1 MSAHE
6 IFLLVII
13 GLSILL
19 DFRVKSR
26 RKKRSAAS
34 SEKRVRPSVPEFPT
48 VSNLPLP
55 AGEDEDLTWED
66 EDLTG
71 EDEDLTGEAEE
82 PVGESGEPVPAAVE
96 AGESLVAEETEEALP
111 QTYSPVVSGSFEV
124 PDVLESAEDE
134 TPAVAAGGEKSP
146 AIPEGDRREAIDPK
160 KLVIYS
166 EIMSPKFKEF

>member
-34 SEKRVRPSVPEFPT
+34 SEKRARPSVPEFPT

-55 AGEDEDLTWED
+55 AGEDEDLIW
-66 EDLTG
+66 

-82 PVGESGEPVPAAVE
+82 PVGESGEPVPAAEE
-96 AGESLVAEETEEALP
+96 AGESLVAEGTGEALP

-134 TPAVAAGGEKSP
+134 TPAEAAGGEKSP

>member
-34 SEKRVRPSVPEFPT
+34 SEKRARPSVPEFPT

-66 EDLTG
+66 D
-71 EDEDLTGEAEE
+71 DLTGEAEE
-82 PVGESGEPVPAAVE
+82 PVGESGEPVPAAEE
-96 AGESLVAEETEEALP
+96 AGEPLFAEETEEALP
-111 QTYSPVVSGSFEV
+111 QSYSPVVSGSFEV

-134 TPAVAAGGEKSP
+134 TPAGAAGGEKSP

>member
-34 SEKRVRPSVPEFPT
+34 SEKRARPSVPEVPT

-71 EDEDLTGEAEE
+71 EAEE
-82 PVGESGEPVPAAVE
+82 PVGESGEPVPAAEE

-134 TPAVAAGGEKSP
+134 TPAEAAGGEKSP

>member
-34 SEKRVRPSVPEFPT
+34 SEKRARPSVPEFPT

-71 EDEDLTGEAEE
+71 EAEE
-82 PVGESGEPVPAAVE
+82 PVGESGEPVPAAEE
-96 AGESLVAEETEEALP
+96 AGESLIAEETEEALP

-134 TPAVAAGGEKSP
+134 TMAVAAGGEKSP
-146 AIPEGDRREAIDPK
+146 AIPEGDRREALDPK

-166 EIMSPKFKEF
+166 

>member
-6 IFLLVII
+6 IFLLAII

-71 EDEDLTGEAEE
+71 EAEE
-82 PVGESGEPVPAAVE
+82 PVGESGEPVPVAEE

-124 PDVLESAEDE
+124 PDELESAEDE

-146 AIPEGDRREAIDPK
+146 AVPEGDRREAIDPK

>member
-34 SEKRVRPSVPEFPT
+34 SEKRARPSVPEFPT

-55 AGEDEDLTWED
+55 AGEDEDLT
-66 EDLTG
+66 
-71 EDEDLTGEAEE
+71 GEAEE
-82 PVGESGEPVPAAVE
+82 PVGESGEPVPAAEE
-96 AGESLVAEETEEALP
+96 AGESLVAEGTEEALP

>member
-34 SEKRVRPSVPEFPT
+34 SEKRARPSVPEFPT

-71 EDEDLTGEAEE
+71 EAEE
-82 PVGESGEPVPAAVE
+82 PVGESGEPVPAAEE
-96 AGESLVAEETEEALP
+96 AGESLVAEETEEIGRA
-111 QTYSPVVSGSFEV
+111 SC
-124 PDVLESAEDE
+124 
-134 TPAVAAGGEKSP
+134 
-146 AIPEGDRREAIDPK
+146 RER
-160 KLVIYS
+160 V
-166 EIMSPKFKEF
+166 

>member
-34 SEKRVRPSVPEFPT
+34 SEKRARPSVPEFPT

-71 EDEDLTGEAEE
+71 EAEE
-82 PVGESGEPVPAAVE
+82 SVGESGEPVPAAE
-96 AGESLVAEETEEALP
+96 EGGESLVAEETEEALP

-134 TPAVAAGGEKSP
+134 TPAEAAGGEKSP

>member
-34 SEKRVRPSVPEFPT
+34 SEKRARPSVPEFPT

-71 EDEDLTGEAEE
+71 EAEE
-82 PVGESGEPVPAAVE
+82 PVGESGEPVPAAEE
-96 AGESLVAEETEEALP
+96 AGESLIAEETEEALP

-134 TPAVAAGGEKSP
+134 TMAVAAGGEKSP

>member
-34 SEKRVRPSVPEFPT
+34 SEKRARPSVPEFPT

-71 EDEDLTGEAEE
+71 EAEE
-82 PVGESGEPVPAAVE
+82 SVGESGEPVPAAE
-96 AGESLVAEETEEALP
+96 EGGEPLVAEETEEALP

-134 TPAVAAGGEKSP
+134 TPAEAAGGEKSP

>member
-34 SEKRVRPSVPEFPT
+34 SEKRARPSVPEFPT
-48 VSNLPLP
+48 ESNLPFP
-55 AGEDEDLTWED
+55 VGEDEEPI
-66 EDLTG
+66 G
-71 EDEDLTGEAEE
+71 EDEEPMAEAAEPVEEAEE
-82 PVGESGEPVPAAVE
+82 PIP
-96 AGESLVAEETEEALP
+96 AEEAMP
-111 QTYSPVVSGSFEV
+111 QSYSPVVSGSFEV
-124 PDVLESAEDE
+124 PDMPESAEDE
-134 TPAVAAGGEKSP
+134 TPAEAIGGEKSP
-146 AIPEGDRREAIDPK
+146 AIPERNRREVIDPK

-166 EIMSPKFKEF
+166 EIMSPKFKE

>member
-55 AGEDEDLTWED
+55 AGEDEDLTWA
-66 EDLTG
+66 
-71 EDEDLTGEAEE
+71 DEDLTGEAEE
-82 PVGESGEPVPAAVE
+82 PVGESGEPVPAAEE

-124 PDVLESAEDE
+124 PDESAEDE

>member
-34 SEKRVRPSVPEFPT
+34 SEKRARPSVPEFPT

-55 AGEDEDLTWED
+55 AGEDEDLT
-66 EDLTG
+66 
-71 EDEDLTGEAEE
+71 GEAEE
-82 PVGESGEPVPAAVE
+82 PVGESGEPVPAAEE
-96 AGESLVAEETEEALP
+96 AGESLVAEGTEEALP

-124 PDVLESAEDE
+124 PDESAEDE

>member
-71 EDEDLTGEAEE
+71 EAEE
-82 PVGESGEPVPAAVE
+82 PVRESGEPVPAAVE

>member
-34 SEKRVRPSVPEFPT
+34 SEKRARPSVPEFPT

-71 EDEDLTGEAEE
+71 EAEE
-82 PVGESGEPVPAAVE
+82 SVGESGEPVPAAE
-96 AGESLVAEETEEALP
+96 EGGEPLVAEETEEALP

-124 PDVLESAEDE
+124 PDELESAEDE

>member
-34 SEKRVRPSVPEFPT
+34 SEKRARPSVPEFPT

-71 EDEDLTGEAEE
+71 EAEE
-82 PVGESGEPVPAAVE
+82 PVGESGEPVPAAEE

-111 QTYSPVVSGSFEV
+111 LTYSPVVSGSFEV
-124 PDVLESAEDE
+124 PDESAEDE

>member
-34 SEKRVRPSVPEFPT
+34 SEKRARPSVPEFPT

-55 AGEDEDLTWED
+55 AGEDEDLT
-66 EDLTG
+66 
-71 EDEDLTGEAEE
+71 GEAEE
-82 PVGESGEPVPAAVE
+82 PVGESGEPVPAAEE
-96 AGESLVAEETEEALP
+96 AGESLVVEETEEALP
-111 QTYSPVVSGSFEV
+111 QTYSPVVSGIFEV
-124 PDVLESAEDE
+124 PDESAEDE

>member
-34 SEKRVRPSVPEFPT
+34 SEKRARPSVPEFPT

-55 AGEDEDLTWED
+55 AGEDEELTWED
-66 EDLTG
+66 D
-71 EDEDLTGEAEE
+71 DLTGEAEE

>member
-34 SEKRVRPSVPEFPT
+34 SEKRARPSVPEFPT

-71 EDEDLTGEAEE
+71 EAEE

-96 AGESLVAEETEEALP
+96 GGEPLVAEETEEALP

>member
-34 SEKRVRPSVPEFPT
+34 SEKRARPSVPEFPT

-66 EDLTG
+66 D
-71 EDEDLTGEAEE
+71 DLTGEAEE

-134 TPAVAAGGEKSP
+134 TPAGAAGGEKSP

>member
-34 SEKRVRPSVPEFPT
+34 SEKRARPSVPEFPT

-71 EDEDLTGEAEE
+71 EAEE

-96 AGESLVAEETEEALP
+96 SGESLVAEETEEALP

-134 TPAVAAGGEKSP
+134 TMAVAAGGEKSP

>member
-71 EDEDLTGEAEE
+71 EAEE
-82 PVGESGEPVPAAVE
+82 SVGESGEPVPAAE
-96 AGESLVAEETEEALP
+96 EGGEPLVAEETEEALP

-124 PDVLESAEDE
+124 PDELESAEDE

>member
-34 SEKRVRPSVPEFPT
+34 SEKRARPSVPEFPT

-71 EDEDLTGEAEE
+71 EAEE
-82 PVGESGEPVPAAVE
+82 PVGESGEPVPAAEE
-96 AGESLVAEETEEALP
+96 AGEPLFAEETEEALP

>member
-13 GLSILL
+13 GLSIL

-34 SEKRVRPSVPEFPT
+34 SEKRARPSVPEFPT

-55 AGEDEDLTWED
+55 AGEDEEP
-66 EDLTG
+66 TG
-71 EDEDLTGEAEE
+71 EDEEPMAEAAEPVVEAAEPVEEAEE
-82 PVGESGEPVPAAVE
+82 PIPA
-96 AGESLVAEETEEALP
+96 EEALP

-134 TPAVAAGGEKSP
+134 TPAGAAGGEKSP

>member
-34 SEKRVRPSVPEFPT
+34 SEKRARPSVPEFPT

-71 EDEDLTGEAEE
+71 EAEE
-82 PVGESGEPVPAAVE
+82 PVGESGEPVPVAEE

-124 PDVLESAEDE
+124 PDELESAEDE
-134 TPAVAAGGEKSP
+134 TPAGAAGGEKSP

>member
-34 SEKRVRPSVPEFPT
+34 SEKRARPSVPEFPT

-71 EDEDLTGEAEE
+71 EAEE
-82 PVGESGEPVPAAVE
+82 PVGESGEPVPAAE
-96 AGESLVAEETEEALP
+96 EGGEPLVAEETEEALP

>member
-6 IFLLVII
+6 IFLLAII

-34 SEKRVRPSVPEFPT
+34 SEKRARPSVPEFPT

-71 EDEDLTGEAEE
+71 EAEE
-82 PVGESGEPVPAAVE
+82 PVGESGEPVPAAEE

-124 PDVLESAEDE
+124 PDESAEDE

>member
-34 SEKRVRPSVPEFPT
+34 SEKRARPSVPEFPT

-55 AGEDEDLTWED
+55 AGEDEDLIW
-66 EDLTG
+66 

-82 PVGESGEPVPAAVE
+82 PVGESGEPVPVAEE
-96 AGESLVAEETEEALP
+96 AGESLVAEETEEVLP

-124 PDVLESAEDE
+124 PDELESAEDE

-146 AIPEGDRREAIDPK
+146 AVPEGDRREAIDPK

>member
-34 SEKRVRPSVPEFPT
+34 SEKRARPSVPEFPT

-66 EDLTG
+66 DDLTG
-71 EDEDLTGEAEE
+71 EGEER
-82 PVGESGEPVPAAVE
+82 VGESGEPVPAAVE

-134 TPAVAAGGEKSP
+134 TPAGAAGGEKSP

>member
-34 SEKRVRPSVPEFPT
+34 SEKRARPSVPEFPT

-55 AGEDEDLTWED
+55 AGEDEDLT
-66 EDLTG
+66 
-71 EDEDLTGEAEE
+71 GEAEE
-82 PVGESGEPVPAAVE
+82 PVGEAGEPVPVAEE

-124 PDVLESAEDE
+124 PDESAEDE

>member
-34 SEKRVRPSVPEFPT
+34 SEKRARPSVPEFPT

-71 EDEDLTGEAEE
+71 EAEE
-82 PVGESGEPVPAAVE
+82 PVGESGEPVPAAEE

-124 PDVLESAEDE
+124 PDELESAEDE
-134 TPAVAAGGEKSP
+134 TLAVAAGGEKSP

>member
-34 SEKRVRPSVPEFPT
+34 SEKRARPSVPEFPT

-66 EDLTG
+66 
-71 EDEDLTGEAEE
+71 DELTGEAEE

-111 QTYSPVVSGSFEV
+111 QTYSPVVAGSFEV

-134 TPAVAAGGEKSP
+134 TPAGAAGGEKSP

>member
-71 EDEDLTGEAEE
+71 EAEE
-82 PVGESGEPVPAAVE
+82 PVGESGEPVPVAEE

-124 PDVLESAEDE
+124 PDESAEDE

>member
-34 SEKRVRPSVPEFPT
+34 SEKRARPSVPEFPT

-55 AGEDEDLTWED
+55 AGEDEDLTWEN
-66 EDLTG
+66 
-71 EDEDLTGEAEE
+71 EDLTGEAEE
-82 PVGESGEPVPAAVE
+82 PVGESGEPVPAAE
-96 AGESLVAEETEEALP
+96 EGGEPLVAEETEEALP

-134 TPAVAAGGEKSP
+134 TPAGAAGAEKSP

>member
-34 SEKRVRPSVPEFPT
+34 SEKRARPSVPEFPT

-55 AGEDEDLTWED
+55 AGEDEDLT
-66 EDLTG
+66 
-71 EDEDLTGEAEE
+71 GEAEE
-82 PVGESGEPVPAAVE
+82 PVGESGEPVPAAEE
-96 AGESLVAEETEEALP
+96 AGEALVAEETEEALP

>member
-34 SEKRVRPSVPEFPT
+34 SEKRARPSVPEFPT

-71 EDEDLTGEAEE
+71 EAEE
-82 PVGESGEPVPAAVE
+82 PVGESGEPVPAAEE
-96 AGESLVAEETEEALP
+96 AGESLVAEGTEEALP

-124 PDVLESAEDE
+124 PDESSEDE

>member
-34 SEKRVRPSVPEFPT
+34 SEKRARPSVPEFPT

-55 AGEDEDLTWED
+55 AGEDEDLT
-66 EDLTG
+66 
-71 EDEDLTGEAEE
+71 GEAEE
-82 PVGESGEPVPAAVE
+82 PVGESGEPVPAAEE
-96 AGESLVAEETEEALP
+96 AGESLIAEETEEALP

>member
-34 SEKRVRPSVPEFPT
+34 SEKRARPSVPEFPT

-71 EDEDLTGEAEE
+71 EAEE
-82 PVGESGEPVPAAVE
+82 PVGESGEPVPAAE
-96 AGESLVAEETEEALP
+96 ESGESLVAEETEEALP

>member
-71 EDEDLTGEAEE
+71 EAEE
-82 PVGESGEPVPAAVE
+82 PVGESGEPVPVAEE

-134 TPAVAAGGEKSP
+134 TPAEAAGGEKSP